1 MNPNTE
7 NEDIIEDITEEQLAN
22 EEVEQDTEVTEE
34 ASEESAVTESELSD
48 TIKDILLGEKT
59 KKEEDEDEEDDED
72 EVEEAAH
79 DDEEDD
85 EKKKDVKESAKKDK
99 KEGEHE
105 DDEEEDEDEDEEEDL
120 DEATAAS
127 TLKPQNK
134 SAMLQAAYQKLKAM
148 KKASLKSA
156 YEAHCENTAAAKT
169 LRPGSS
175 KLDIL
180 NAMYKEMQKMTKS
193 SLKASYDG
201 LDKFQDDKQKAIFKG
216 ESADISDALNTLI
229 ENDSN
234 LSEEFKTQASTL
246 FEAAIAKKVVE
257 VKEDL
262 EIQYH
267 EELQEEIDNVRDVLV
282 EKIDNYLSY
291 VVESWIEENEEQVS
305 TTLRTEIAENFISS
319 LKDVFV
325 ENYVEIPEE
334 KRDLVEELAEKAE
347 STQEALTEAQVEVE
361 VLRDQIENYERNEII
376 SEASSDLSENES
388 YKLKEILEDI
398 EFGDKESFTSKVKVI
413 KSSLFNINEET
424 TDEVVEDVNSET
436 EVIIEGDG
444 DPLEKLP
451 AHMKA
456 YVKALSKK

>member
-59 KKEEDEDEEDDED
+59 KKEDDEEDEDEED
-72 EVEEAAH
+72 EVEEDAH

-105 DDEEEDEDEDEEEDL
+105 DDEDEDEDEEEDL

-347 STQEALTEAQVEVE
+347 SSQEALTEAQVEVE